1 MSAFVGGV
9 PARLLV
15 PAARACV
22 IGLAVVV
29 SGCAAN
35 KQPSYV
41 NGPYIYPG
49 AVPERVAAAAP
60 AVPAK
65 PEIEDDG
72 LPAQTPG
79 RRMRPEEDDPS
90 QPWSPNY
97 GRGGTVGARPAMPP
111 DRGLPGTAPALTA
124 PPPARQHDAAAAPR
138 RPLQQATLSDAAAD
152 AIIVRAV
159 SAHEQRYR

>member
-9 PARLLV
+9 PARFIFS
-15 PAARACV
+15 AARACV

-41 NGPYIYPG
+41 NGPYPYPG
-49 AVPERVAAAAP
+49 TMPQRVAAEAAP
-60 AVPAK
+60 VPVK
-65 PEIEDDG
+65 TEIEDDG

-97 GRGGTVGARPAMPP
+97 GRGTTLGARPAMPA
-111 DRGLPGTAPALTA
+111 DRALPGPAPVLSS
-124 PPPARQHDAAAAPR
+124 PPPVRQHEAAARPR
-138 RPLQQATLSDAAAD
+138 AQAALSETAAD
-152 AIIVRAV
+152 AIIARAV